1 MLHTINARQIAS
13 LNLFAQDPI
22 HALAFHER
30 EWAKTGVLATASLG
44 TITFR
49 TWNADDTP
57 EGEMA
62 QWKFTTLHE
71 YRVRQLDNGEIPT
84 ITALKFVG

>member
-1 MLHTINARQIAS
+1 MLHTINAHQIAS
-13 LNLFAQDPI
+13 LNLFNQDPI

-30 EWAKTGVLATASLG
+30 EWAKTGVLATGSLG
-44 TITFR
+44 IITFR
-49 TWNADDTP
+49 TWSADDTH
-57 EGEMA
+57 EGEKA

-71 YRVRQLDNGEIPT
+71 YKPRKLDGGEIPT

>member
-1 MLHTINARQIAS
+1 MLHTINAHQIAS
-13 LNLFAQDPI
+13 LNLFTQDPI

-30 EWAKTGVLATASLG
+30 EWAKTGLLATGSLG

-57 EGEMA
+57 AGEKA

-71 YRVRQLDNGEIPT
+71 YRVRKLDGGEIPT